1 MIAVRHADRMHK
13 PTSLDDVMTAT
24 VKNRIVVQVAA
35 KDKRA
40 LAAKARRLGVS
51 IPELMRRGALAYAVH
66 DGDEELDALADAAN
80 AAADRAVGAIVDALT
95 FIAISNKR
103 IAALEVNAAKRLLQQ
118 PSGLNTPPPR
128 ESTPRASSIQNL
140 C

>member
-1 MIAVRHADRMHK
+1 
-13 PTSLDDVMTAT
+13 MTAT